1 MKLELCFRRW
11 LWPCLKWGHAEKA
24 LELEEKLFQSLGRVN
39 KDLSQG
45 DEYGKYTRAIA
56 EGPVEIWRQI
66 LEPRMV
72 FFRYRR
78 K

>member
-1 MKLELCFRRW
+1 MALAVFKMG
-11 LWPCLKWGHAEKA
+11 PCKEGV
-24 LELEEKLFQSLGRVN
+24 ELEETLFQSLGRGN

-45 DEYGKYTRAIA
+45 LCSNRRATDGKDPRAIA
-56 EGPVEIWRQI
+56 EGPAETWRQI

-72 FFRYRR
+72 FFQYRR